1 MNKTN
6 NMSKYKTKK
15 AIGAALLAAMLLL
28 PMAVGAQRE
37 TGDERTT
44 GLFRHAMD
52 LYQKQKY
59 AAAQQIFDQ
68 VAALGATADGQWLTV
83 SDACYYAGVCSEK
96 LDNDDAYYRLEE
108 FLRLYPQS
116 ARQEMA
122 RFYLGNFYYARG
134 DYERALEYYKT
145 VDAKEVEYDHRSE
158 YNFKKGY
165 CYFQKGDTKKASEL
179 FAQQVGGKSKY
190 STSSLYYYAHIQY
203 MDGQYDLALKN
214 FRELQGDKK
223 FAKIAPSYIARI
235 YYYLGK
241 DDELLRMAPELLKDK
256 DAFKR
261 SEIEQMVGEVYFNRG
276 EYKLALEHYAA
287 ARREQKQEQQTSCT
301 PQDNDYQVGYCHYML
316 GRYDSAAVYLSRKM
330 QCSDSVAQNALYTLG
345 DCYVRMGRKMDA
357 RSVFQ
362 MASKMDYNKQI
373 KEDAL
378 FNYAKLSC
386 ELNQDAMGGSIKS
399 FENYL
404 KKYPKGRHKT
414 EAEEILTELYC
425 STNNYKEAI
434 RLLEQVPQ
442 RNAALEQ
449 AYQRALLN
457 RGIELCNSGKEE
469 DGVKMYE
476 KAVKVNAVSRITA
489 DANYLVGEWQY
500 RNGQISAAEK
510 SLNKLLLSSYGSTS
524 AYANQARYTYAYV
537 LMRQKRYDE
546 ALETLGGLDKRIAK
560 AEDKTSVMMRN
571 DIHNRMG
578 DCLYVN
584 SRFAESIVQYD
595 KVIDAKG
602 KDADYATYQKALAY
616 GAQGKNSDKLT
627 YLNYIFERYDN
638 SPLKSK
644 AMLEIANTYMMCDN
658 NEMAMTYYNNFIKQ
672 YPQSVYVK
680 TALLNQGLI
689 YYNTERADKALETFD
704 RLLTQYPGTDEARD
718 ALGTV
723 KNIYIEQNRVDEY
736 FSYVKRTTKVTVST
750 VEQDST
756 TFLAVEG
763 RYQEGDFENA
773 AAGLENYLNKFPNG
787 LFTVKAHYLLADSYF
802 RQGQNEKALPHYVAV
817 ASTGTNQY
825 SERSLYNAANI
836 AYSLGEY
843 NQAATLYQRLMENAE
858 SDNSLLQGEIGG
870 LRCAVALKSHSG
882 VMEAGQRL
890 VNERKATTELKEEAW
905 LAMAR
910 SCFNNG
916 DADGAYANYG
926 NLTRSANGEYNG
938 EARCRQ
944 AEILIQGGKL
954 KQAEKMIES
963 IVSDASSDYW
973 LAYSFILWADV
984 YYANGNT
991 IQAKQTLQ
999 SVMDNYDGEDLVG
1012 VARGKYEAIVAAEQP
1027 AVQTEEEEIVIEL

>member
-1 MNKTN
+1 
-6 NMSKYKTKK
+6 MSKYKTKK
-15 AIGAALLAAMLLL
+15 AIGAALMAAMLLL

-399 FENYL
+399 FEDYL

-476 KAVKVNAVSRITA
+476 KAVKVNAVPRITA

-546 ALETLGGLDKRIAK
+546 ALETLGELDKRIAK

-773 AAGLENYLNKFPNG
+773 AVGLENYLNKFPNG

-836 AYSLGEY
+836 AYSLGDY

-944 AEILIQGGKL
+944 AEILIQSGKL

-1027 AVQTEEEEIVIEL
+1027 AVQPEEEEIVIEL

>member
-1 MNKTN
+1 
-6 NMSKYKTKK
+6 MSKYKTKK
-15 AIGAALLAAMLLL
+15 AIGAALMAAMLLL
-28 PMAVGAQRE
+28 PMAVVAQRE

-399 FENYL
+399 FEDYL

-476 KAVKVNAVSRITA
+476 KAVKVNAVPRITA

-546 ALETLGGLDKRIAK
+546 ALETLRELDKRIAK

-672 YPQSVYVK
+672 YPQRVYVK

-750 VEQDST
+750 VEQDSI

-836 AYSLGEY
+836 AYSLGDY

-944 AEILIQGGKL
+944 AEILIQSGKL

-1027 AVQTEEEEIVIEL
+1027 AVQPEEEEIVIEL